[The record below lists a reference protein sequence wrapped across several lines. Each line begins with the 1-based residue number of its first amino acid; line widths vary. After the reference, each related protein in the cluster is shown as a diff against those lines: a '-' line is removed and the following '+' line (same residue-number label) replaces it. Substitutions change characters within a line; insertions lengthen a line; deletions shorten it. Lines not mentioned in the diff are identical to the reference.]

1 MGGWTED
8 NLLIFMQR
16 NTKVFG
22 KTISQISGASQ
33 EWICKTF
40 TNKLFAAL
48 DWTQVIDTPYV
59 NVEYEGKGDVS
70 SIKVKK
76 KFCLTAK
83 QCADIANFI
92 AGRLDSSRINELN
105 SFAII
110 NYIRYGMD
118 LRFNY
123 IALLESMI
131 RQSLTGGIE

>member
-8 NLLIFMQR
+8 NLLLFMQR

-40 TNKLFAAL
+40 TNKLFSAL

-59 NVEYEGKGDVS
+59 NVEYEGKGDVR

-76 KFCLTAK
+76 NFCLTAK

-123 IALLESMI
+123 IALLQSMI

>member
-22 KTISQISGASQ
+22 ETISQISGASQ
-33 EWICKTF
+33 EWICKIF

>member
-8 NLLIFMQR
+8 SLLIFMQR

-22 KTISQISGASQ
+22 ETISQISGASQ

>member
-8 NLLIFMQR
+8 NLLIFLQI

-22 KTISQISGASQ
+22 ETISQISGASQ

>member
-22 KTISQISGASQ
+22 ETISQISGASQ